1 MLKNKCLL
9 NIFIKY
15 IDTDIMK
22 NIVKEPIFLSS
33 SLRTHSLK
41 EELTSPLNCN

>member
-22 NIVKEPIFLSS
+22 NIVKEADFLVIFP
-33 SLRTHSLK
+33 TH
-41 EELTSPLNCN
+41 PLPQTGINFST

>member
-22 NIVKEPIFLSS
+22 NIVKEDDFLVIFP
-33 SLRTHSLK
+33 TH
-41 EELTSPLNCN
+41 PLPQRGINFST